1 MITDRGI
8 EDTEDSEVDDQLDLA
23 EVASCSVVRAAASVC
38 TVASTRP
45 GWVTSVSCWV
55 AQVTRLGRLLPRRPA
70 PSHALVCTQTQPP
83 PPHSS
88 RYTGL
93 LTCPCSRT
101 EHRSL
106 HTQSEISALT
116 VSKGR
121 RHWADVRGVDEIVQ
135 GNPDKLGAV
144 VASHGAKPGKIQHY
158 YNSSRHHCCC

>member
-8 EDTEDSEVDDQLDLA
+8 EDTEDREVDDQLDRA

-55 AQVTRLGRLLPRRPA
+55 AQVTRLGRQLPRRPA

-106 HTQSEISALT
+106 YTDNL
-116 VSKGR
+116 KY
-121 RHWADVRGVDEIVQ
+121 
-135 GNPDKLGAV
+135 L
-144 VASHGAKPGKIQHY
+144 
-158 YNSSRHHCCC
+158 